1 MPEEGQKANDA
12 PNVTRQESGAIPPFG
27 SWGKAYLAVVGVF
40 VFEVAFFYFVSRFFS

>member
-12 PNVTRQESGAIPPFG
+12 PNVTRQESGAIPFFG

-40 VFEVAFFYFVSRFFS
+40 VIEVAFFYFVSRFFS